1 MRTRLPSKNNPWW
14 TPTHDYKCAVEWCL
28 RYPDWKKELRSLP
41 DTSKG
46 IAYDKDKVQTSNDFD
61 STAEL
66 AMRRV
71 DIESKANLLESTA
84 KVCMPSATEYL
95 IMGVTID
102 GITFNELEAKGI
114 PYSKSQYFRIRQKFY
129 HLIANKI

>member
-46 IAYDKDKVQTSNDFD
+46 IAYDKDKVQTSN
-61 STAEL
+61 
-66 AMRRV
+66 
-71 DIESKANLLESTA
+71 ESKANLLESTA
-84 KVCMPSATEYL
+84 KACMPSATEYL